1 MPKPAVTEEPVANA
15 APASAGPELVS
26 HQAPSYTGGSSCG
39 MIAFLMRRMGVRGI
53 GRAGAVQTPP
63 DSNDEPVGGGL
74 DGWSAGVNAEDQ
86 TAKQAQPTPANL
98 PLPIS
103 LPPPRRWSPSRS
115 LFKGAQLA
123 KQATRSSQ
131 ETSTPAPPFM
141 RQSSTRSST
150 RSSSDA
156 IAAPRAAAPTPSP
169 NLERVEITLLKPAQ
183 PRQDALAVPSL
194 GLRAP
199 VPPRGALGGPPKST
213 SHRAQ
218 VDSGRTCSA
227 APEVA
232 DSALSLS
239 LPQAERIVG
248 RRCGVR
254 LQLGGGGRVRC
265 RNQPSGAH
273 ACTLEVHVL
282 TAHVQTAACAL
293 HVRVH
298 VQVRVLEHQAG

>member
-15 APASAGPELVS
+15 APASAGPELVT
-26 HQAPSYTGGSSCG
+26 HQAPTSCG

-156 IAAPRAAAPTPSP
+156 IAAPRAAPPTPSP

-183 PRQDALAVPSL
+183 PRQDALALPSL
-194 GLRAP
+194 GLLAP
-199 VPPRGALGGPPKST
+199 VPPRSALGGPPKAEAT
-213 SHRAQ
+213 GRRYILGEPAQ
-218 VDSGRTCSA
+218 PPPKSLIPR
-227 APEVA
+227 
-232 DSALSLS
+232 ALSLS
-239 LPQAERIVG
+239 RRPSASWVVG
-248 RRCGVR
+248 VECDSSSEGEGVY
-254 LQLGGGGRVRC
+254 VIAI
-265 RNQPSGAH
+265 N
-273 ACTLEVHVL
+273 
-282 TAHVQTAACAL
+282 
-293 HVRVH
+293 
-298 VQVRVLEHQAG
+298 HQARTHAHSMLTY

>member
-1 MPKPAVTEEPVANA
+1 MKMSLPA
-15 APASAGPELVS
+15 
-26 HQAPSYTGGSSCG
+26 
-39 MIAFLMRRMGVRGI
+39 F
-53 GRAGAVQTPP
+53 
-63 DSNDEPVGGGL
+63 
-74 DGWSAGVNAEDQ
+74 
-86 TAKQAQPTPANL
+86 
-98 PLPIS
+98 IS

-156 IAAPRAAAPTPSP
+156 IAAPRAAPPTPSP

-199 VPPRGALGGPPKST
+199 VPPRGALGGPPKSR

-218 VDSGRTCSA
+218 VDSRRTCSA

-239 LPQAERIVG
+239 RRPSASWVVG
-248 RRCGVR
+248 VECDSSSEGEGVY
-254 LQLGGGGRVRC
+254 VVAI
-265 RNQPSGAH
+265 N
-273 ACTLEVHVL
+273 
-282 TAHVQTAACAL
+282 
-293 HVRVH
+293 
-298 VQVRVLEHQAG
+298 HQARTHAHSRRTY